1 MRARLLLYLYL
12 GLKFEQKSE
21 VGKTD
26 VVYSWGGAVHGPG
39 CTHGHCCQAR
49 LPPHT
54 TTTQHRFPGPRLNIG
69 NTSHWLQCSAAAPCP
84 RRLVA
89 CYRAQCSS
97 TVVRDVCSPLG
108 SAPISPGR
116 HMSWLAAHS
125 KCYVGLLHG
134 GTRHTYTHSAWS
146 YRCRCRT
153 NVEIRA
159 SYTVVHRPQFY
170 TFKILTDVGN
180 YRRP

>member
-1 MRARLLLYLYL
+1 MLCTAGVVQCTAQAAHTVTVAR
-12 GLKFEQKSE
+12 
-21 VGKTD
+21 
-26 VVYSWGGAVHGPG
+26 PG
-39 CTHGHCCQAR
+39 C
-49 LPPHT
+49 LHT
-54 TTTQHRFPGPRLNIG
+54 PQQHNTDFPVLGTTSGTRVTGC
-69 NTSHWLQCSAAAPCP
+69 WLQCSAAAPCP

-170 TFKILTDVGN
+170 TFKIHTDVGN

>member
-69 NTSHWLQCSAAAPCP
+69 NRVTGCSARLLLRVPGGWWRVTEHNAAVPWYAMY
-84 RRLVA
+84 VA
-89 CYRAQCSS
+89 
-97 TVVRDVCSPLG
+97 L
-108 SAPISPGR
+108 
-116 HMSWLAAHS
+116 
-125 KCYVGLLHG
+125 
-134 GTRHTYTHSAWS
+134 
-146 YRCRCRT
+146 
-153 NVEIRA
+153 
-159 SYTVVHRPQFY
+159 
-170 TFKILTDVGN
+170 
-180 YRRP
+180 